1 MINSPK
7 FRIKL
12 WTISH
17 IHRRLVHFLH
27 PSTTRTIYPVNPSI
41 HPANNYSIHP
51 HLHSSNMGRRAQL
64 QRRRRLIAAVKSIA
78 EVNARRGKEEKR
90 KEGGMNL
97 TAEGGPP
104 SGGGGRVGIHSNQC
118 KGRKGRRRR
127 SSAPWIRSAE
137 IGSAQSFTQLP
148 ITHTPSS
155 TICVDLQHRN
165 GLQSTT

>member
-104 SGGGGRVGIHSNQC
+104 SGGGGGLGSILINAKEGKAAVVVV
-118 KGRKGRRRR
+118 RRRGSDQRR
-127 SSAPWIRSAE
+127 SDPLSHSLNSPLHTLHHRRSA
-137 IGSAQSFTQLP
+137 
-148 ITHTPSS
+148 
-155 TICVDLQHRN
+155 
-165 GLQSTT
+165 